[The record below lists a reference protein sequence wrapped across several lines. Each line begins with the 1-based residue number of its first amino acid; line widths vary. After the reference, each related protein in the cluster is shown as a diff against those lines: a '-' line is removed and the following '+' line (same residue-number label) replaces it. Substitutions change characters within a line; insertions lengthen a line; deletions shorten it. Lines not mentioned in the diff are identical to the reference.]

1 MAPQARVPVEA
12 LDVLGAEARA
22 SPRVVGLVH
31 VTGFD
36 VPHTAGGL

>member
-1 MAPQARVPVEA
+1 MALQARVPVEA
-12 LDVLGAEARA
+12 LGRAEARA

-36 VPHTAGGL
+36 VPLTAGGP